1 MLEPL
6 GAPSYYEKRPVWSL
20 DILFKN
26 KMLVMLA
33 AMMGGTLL
41 LTKMMANMD
50 PEEMK
55 KMQQVRAL
63 RSKTF
68 QLCFAQTRGL
78 LEYYYAMS
86 RWFYTFTWL
95 PTYSALALQEMQS
108 MPTLTSMLSGNTNNQ
123 AR

>member
-1 MLEPL
+1 MSKDGKVRVTHSQNSKRKLSPPLVLEPL

-33 AMMGGTLL
+33 VMMGGTLL
-41 LTKMMANMD
+41 LSKMMANMD

-63 RSKTF
+63 CSRSG
-68 QLCFAQTRGL
+68 QLCFTQRDLVGSL
-78 LEYYYAMS
+78 PCPPGFVRS
-86 RWFYTFTWL
+86 HDFYPLYTI
-95 PTYSALALQEMQS
+95 
-108 MPTLTSMLSGNTNNQ
+108 
-123 AR
+123 